1 VIILFIHAS
10 DFSFNVKEKA
20 IKEPEEAKLKSIEL
34 KNVLVCFTTVEKGD
48 NEEILNEAINDIL
61 DVYSKVKAASV
72 VIYPYAHLSSNL
84 ANPDTAIKVL
94 ESLENLL
101 KDKVKVYRAPFGWYK
116 AFSISC
122 YGHPL
127 SELSRRIR
135 KGEEL
140 EKSEEL
146 KYCEKFGFPT
156 SAESAFMRRAVIG
169 YLRNILQPIFES
181 ENNENVSNGE
191 MSILYRNVESGRIL
205 PCINENPR
213 VIAVYGGVKE
223 LDFPKEIIDSKNRIK
238 VWWVNESR
246 TYVDVGRLVYYFIL
260 ESIRKQPPTL
270 PDWLNPIQVRLLPVK
285 KDFLDFSIQV
295 AERLRKEGL
304 RVNIDDLDD
313 SLGNKIRRAGTEWI
327 PFVIIIGE
335 REVKTST
342 LTVKIRANNEQKSMS
357 VEELVKEIK
366 DEVKERQNLPLY
378 YSLYKHENR

>member
-1 VIILFIHAS
+1 MIILFIHAS

-48 NEEILNEAINDIL
+48 DEEILNEAINDIL

-140 EKSEEL
+140 EE
-146 KYCEKFGFPT
+146 
-156 SAESAFMRRAVIG
+156 
-169 YLRNILQPIFES
+169 
-181 ENNENVSNGE
+181 
-191 MSILYRNVESGRIL
+191 
-205 PCINENPR
+205 
-213 VIAVYGGVKE
+213 
-223 LDFPKEIIDSKNRIK
+223 
-238 VWWVNESR
+238 
-246 TYVDVGRLVYYFIL
+246 
-260 ESIRKQPPTL
+260 
-270 PDWLNPIQVRLLPVK
+270 VR
-285 KDFLDFSIQV
+285 S
-295 AERLRKEGL
+295 
-304 RVNIDDLDD
+304 
-313 SLGNKIRRAGTEWI
+313 
-327 PFVIIIGE
+327 
-335 REVKTST
+335 
-342 LTVKIRANNEQKSMS
+342 
-357 VEELVKEIK
+357 
-366 DEVKERQNLPLY
+366 
-378 YSLYKHENR
+378 